1 MQFDQTP
8 RAVPLGLWQNGG
20 MKRPAVLGA
29 ALTAILA
36 LAASAAFGQWGW
48 RTRYP
53 PRIRPPEQRDAG
65 FSFCRL
71 MYSSEYTGR
80 GMGRWSTDYP
90 YADINFMIR
99 LSEMSTTS
107 VNFDAEDEPIHW
119 VVPVTNDA
127 LFGCPFI
134 IASAVGSMVLS
145 EEDAGR
151 LREYLLKGGF
161 LWVDDFWG
169 SWEWAQWVSQIHK
182 VLPAGQ
188 YPIVD
193 LPIEHALF
201 STLFNVWEVPQIAN
215 IGFWRRSGGRTSE
228 RGRDSAEPHFR
239 VIFDERGRIMV
250 AMTHNTDIQD
260 AWEREGDDPRFFEN
274 FAPDG
279 YSLGINVLV
288 YAMSH

>member
-1 MQFDQTP
+1 
-8 RAVPLGLWQNGG
+8 
-20 MKRPAVLGA
+20 MKRLTVAGVAVA
-29 ALTAILA
+29 VILA
-36 LAASAAFGQWGW
+36 ITAGAVFAQWGW

-71 MYSSEYTGR
+71 MYASEYTGR

-99 LSEMSTTS
+99 LSEMSTTA
-107 VNFDAEDEPIHW
+107 VNFDPDDEPIHW

-145 EEDAGR
+145 QDDASR
-151 LREYLLKGGF
+151 LRDYLLKGGF
-161 LWVDDFWG
+161 LWADDFWG
-169 SWEWAQWVSQIHK
+169 RWEWEQWESQIAK
-182 VLPAGQ
+182 VLPPAE

-193 LPIEHALF
+193 LPIEHPLF
-201 STLFNVWEVPQIAN
+201 QTMFYIWEVPQIAN

-228 RGRDSAEPHFR
+228 RGADSAEPHFR
-239 VIFDERGRIMV
+239 VIFDDAGRIMV

-260 AWEREGDDPRFFEN
+260 AWEREADDPRFFES

-288 YAMSH
+288 YAMTH

>member
-1 MQFDQTP
+1 
-8 RAVPLGLWQNGG
+8 VLWQNGL
-20 MKRPAVLGA
+20 MRRPAVAAA
-29 ALTAILA
+29 ALTLILA
-36 LAASAAFGQWGW
+36 LVAGAAFAQWGW
-48 RTRYP
+48 RSRHP
-53 PRIRPPEQRDAG
+53 PRFRPPEQRDPG

-71 MYSSEYTGR
+71 MYSSEYVGR

-90 YADINFMIR
+90 FADINFMIR
-99 LSEMSTTS
+99 LSEMSTTD
-107 VNFDAEDEPIHW
+107 VNFDADDEPIHW
-119 VVPVTNDA
+119 VVPVTDDT

-134 IASAVGSMVLS
+134 IASAVGSMALS
-145 EEDAGR
+145 HEEAGR

-169 SWEWAQWVSQIHK
+169 SWEWAQWVSQIRK

-193 LPIEHALF
+193 LPIEHELF
-201 STLFNVWEVPQIAN
+201 QTVFHIWEVPQIAN

-228 RGRDSAEPHFR
+228 RGADSAEPHFR
-239 VIFDERGRIMV
+239 VIFDERGRILV

-260 AWEREGDDPRFFEN
+260 AWERERDDPRFFES

-288 YAMSH
+288 YAMTH